1 MAMTVNDGVLFR
13 SVQALLTAHAVR
25 AVAFDK
31 TGTLSQGV
39 MAIRETSYDPGLL
52 SLRLMHSMTA
62 SNKHPVSE
70 TARRYLEVHHPE
82 LRGDILFDSTKRL
95 EIEGVS
101 DIQIIPGKGVI
112 ANFFGFEVKAG
123 NANFTSTESHPKVT
137 EYVADGMT
145 ILAITLGN
153 QLVGLFG
160 MKDQPRPGVQQL
172 LSDLGRDGRQISLV
186 SGDNPSAVHAFALE
200 VGISPDQVYAS
211 QTPTSKAS
219 VVKLLKDTAHP
230 GIVAFVGDGI
240 NDILALTTA
249 DVSIATGS
257 ASNASS
263 QIIIMANDIPKA
275 IKSIIVTSY
284 VTRNHVIVSLA
295 FCGVYFTVAI
305 LLASGVTAWRIPPAY
320 AGLGELVS
328 IIPVLL
334 VGACLALFK
343 VIASKSGAV

>member
-13 SVQALLTAHAVR
+13 SIQALLTAHAVK

-52 SLRLMHSMTA
+52 SLRLIHSITA

-70 TARRYLEVHHPE
+70 TARRYLESHHPE
-82 LRGDILFDSTKRL
+82 LRNDILLHSTERL
-95 EIEGVS
+95 EIQGVS

-123 NANFTSTESHPKVT
+123 NDNFTSTESHPKVT
-137 EYVADGMT
+137 EYIADGMT

-160 MKDQPRPGVQQL
+160 MKDQPRPGVQKL

-200 VGISPDQVYAS
+200 VGISLDQVHAS

-219 VVKLLKDTAHP
+219 VVKSLKATAHP
-230 GIVAFVGDGI
+230 GKVAFVGDGI
-240 NDILALTTA
+240 NDIIALSTA
-249 DVSIATGS
+249 DVSIATGL

-263 QIIIMANDIPKA
+263 QIIILANDVPRA

-305 LLASGVTAWRIPPAY
+305 LLASGVTGWRIPPAY

-334 VGACLALFK
+334 VGAHLATFK
-343 VIASKSGAV
+343 VIARKLDAA